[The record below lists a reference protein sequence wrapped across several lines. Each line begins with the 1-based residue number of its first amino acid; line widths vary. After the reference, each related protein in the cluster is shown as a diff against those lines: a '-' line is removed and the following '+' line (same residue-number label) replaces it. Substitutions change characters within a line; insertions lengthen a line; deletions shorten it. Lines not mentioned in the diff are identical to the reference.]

1 MSLKNPVEQ
10 MLRLAHTT
18 TASHYQYYHNAALNV
33 ETADV
38 KALLMVL
45 AETEAELMDK
55 IKAMMIRGIIA
66 ELEELS
72 EAPDRDET
80 PNEMPFDLTREE
92 TNPRIFVCNMALK
105 KEIKGYTFFLS
116 IAARA
121 KSKVISRL
129 FEYLAY
135 VKLQQI
141 RRIRKVCES
150 F

>member
-1 MSLKNPVEQ
+1 MSLQNPVKA

-18 TASHYQYYHNAALNV
+18 TANHYQYYHNAALNV
-33 ETADV
+33 ESPQV

-45 AETEAELMDK
+45 ADTEAELMDHLK
-55 IKAMMIRGIIA
+55 NMMARGIIA
-66 ELEELS
+66 ELEEITEAS
-72 EAPDRDET
+72 DRYDAPD
-80 PNEMPFDLTREE
+80 EMPFDLTREDMD
-92 TNPRIFVCNMALK
+92 PRIFVCNRALE
-105 KEIKGYTFFLS
+105 KELKGYTFFLS

-135 VKLQQI
+135 VKVKQI
-141 RRIRKVCES
+141 SRIRKVCQT

>member
-72 EAPDRDET
+72 EAPDRDDT
-80 PNEMPFDLTREE
+80 PNEMPFDLSREE
-92 TNPRIFVCNMALK
+92 SDPRIFVCNKALI
-105 KEIKGYTFFLS
+105 KEVKGYTFFLS

-121 KSKVISRL
+121 KSRVISRL

>member
-10 MLRLAHTT
+10 MLKLAHTT
-18 TASHYQYYHNAALNV
+18 IANHYQYYHNAALNV
-33 ETADV
+33 ETPDV

-45 AETEAELMDK
+45 ADTEAELMDK
-55 IKAMMIRGIIA
+55 IKSMMVRGIIT
-66 ELEELS
+66 ELEEIV
-72 EAPDRDET
+72 EAPDWNET
-80 PNEMPFDLTREE
+80 PDEMPFDLTRED
-92 TNPRIFVCNMALK
+92 TDPRIFVCNKALK
-105 KEIKGYTFFLS
+105 NEIKGYTFFLS

-141 RRIRKVCES
+141 HRIRKVCES